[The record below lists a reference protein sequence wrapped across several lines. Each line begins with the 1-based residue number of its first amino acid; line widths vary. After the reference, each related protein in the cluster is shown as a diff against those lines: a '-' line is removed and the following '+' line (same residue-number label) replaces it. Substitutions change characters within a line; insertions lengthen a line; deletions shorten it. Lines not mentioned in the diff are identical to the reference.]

1 MRNCNNF
8 SANIVVESINTVGV
22 NKTVSNPQTS
32 LDAFINLSKHVESVL
47 YTIFCNSVLVV
58 SSSNNHFAVVLE
70 DKVALLGG
78 DAAQLSIL
86 GPVDCFGLDFNPTY
100 KVLQCTNK
108 LKTLLKVQLYRF
120 YMEIFL
126 IFLIF

>member
-22 NKTVSNPQTS
+22 NKTVSHPQTS
-32 LDAFINLSKHVESVL
+32 LNAFINLSKNVESVL
-47 YTIFCNSVLVV
+47 YTIFSNSVLVV

-86 GPVDCFGLDFNPTY
+86 GPVDRLGLDFNPTY
-100 KVLQCTNK
+100 KVLQSTNK
-108 LKTLLKVQLYRF
+108 LKTLLKV
-120 YMEIFL
+120 
-126 IFLIF
+126 